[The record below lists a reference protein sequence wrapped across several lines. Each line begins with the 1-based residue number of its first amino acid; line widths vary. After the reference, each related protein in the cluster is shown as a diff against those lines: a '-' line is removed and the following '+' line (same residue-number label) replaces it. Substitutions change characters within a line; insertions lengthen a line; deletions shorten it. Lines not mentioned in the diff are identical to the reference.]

1 MRYPRTTKELI
12 KVIQRKF
19 SRFAIFLQKSDNME
33 KRVISANSSA
43 FHLFYTIVKNLDPN
57 FSKAQT
63 KAVNFYY
70 HNGLSGTMHVRLSS
84 SQL

>member
-33 KRVISANSSA
+33 KRVISANSTA
-43 FHLFYTIVKNLDPN
+43 FHLFYTIV
-57 FSKAQT
+57 
-63 KAVNFYY
+63 
-70 HNGLSGTMHVRLSS
+70 
-84 SQL
+84 